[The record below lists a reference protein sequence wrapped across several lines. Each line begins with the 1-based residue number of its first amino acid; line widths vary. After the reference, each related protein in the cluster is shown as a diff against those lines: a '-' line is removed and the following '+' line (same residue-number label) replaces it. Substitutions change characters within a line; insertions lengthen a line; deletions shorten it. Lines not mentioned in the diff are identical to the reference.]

1 MNYYFPMTEIK
12 PNKFFLI
19 KTAFFSFLIIV
30 LALAVLS
37 LYPEGLIKMISNTD
51 KPSVLYEDYVAYYY
65 PSARGIFTD
74 KPILEGFFY
83 TPTCAL
89 LINTLTTSNI
99 RESLTYWHAF
109 QLLALLLLIFIPA
122 VYLAKKTQ
130 KMSAY
135 YAYITLMMFSFPV
148 YHNLK

>member
-1 MNYYFPMTEIK
+1 MNYHFPMSDIK

-30 LALAVLS
+30 LALTVLT

-83 TPTCAL
+83 TP
-89 LINTLTTSNI
+89 
-99 RESLTYWHAF
+99 
-109 QLLALLLLIFIPA
+109 
-122 VYLAKKTQ
+122 
-130 KMSAY
+130 
-135 YAYITLMMFSFPV
+135 
-148 YHNLK
+148 

>member
-1 MNYYFPMTEIK
+1 MNYHFPMSDIK

-30 LALAVLS
+30 LALTVLT

-74 KPILEGFFY
+74 KPILEGLRTAHKHPDNIQY
-83 TPTCAL
+83 SRILDILARVPT
-89 LINTLTTSNI
+89 TD
-99 RESLTYWHAF
+99 
-109 QLLALLLLIFIPA
+109 
-122 VYLAKKTQ
+122 
-130 KMSAY
+130 
-135 YAYITLMMFSFPV
+135 AYITYFYSGCLFGKKNTKNVRLLYLYNFNDVLFSCV
-148 YHNLK
+148 